1 MAKNKSK
8 SKAKG
13 YVVGVD
19 LGGTKILAAVVDQ
32 KGKIVSETKRPTMPA
47 ADANEVVKRLARTVR
62 DAIKGARVPAKR
74 VIAVGVGAPA
84 PVDPRSGFVFH
95 APNIPMIRD
104 FPLGERLRKML
115 DMPVFV
121 DNDVNVGTVGEHAL
135 GAGRGTRD
143 MVGIFVGTG
152 VGGGVIV
159 DGRLRHGFR
168 NSAGE
173 VGHMVV
179 GFKGRPDEAICGC
192 GRRGC
197 LEAYASR
204 TAIEREIRAGI
215 ASGRETAITEL
226 LEQGGKNRIT
236 SGLLAKG
243 LKQGDPLVVEVM
255 EQVTTYLSVHVATI
269 VNFFDPEMIVFGGG
283 VTEALGE
290 RLLEPIRRDAPKW
303 YIQQNDAEKVRI
315 VAAELGDHAGV
326 LGAATIARQ
335 NVAGLAST

>member
-1 MAKNKSK
+1 MAKKKTK
-8 SKAKG
+8 SKAKNHNT

-19 LGGTKILAAVVDQ
+19 LGGTKILACVVDQ
-32 KGKIVSETKRPTMPA
+32 EGKNLGEAKQPTLPSSD
-47 ADANEVVKRLARTVR
+47 ADELVQRMAKTVRLA
-62 DAIKGARVPAKR
+62 AKNAGVPVKKML
-74 VIAVGVGAPA
+74 AVGVGAPA
-84 PVDPRSGFVFH
+84 PVDPKTGFVFH
-95 APNIPMIRD
+95 APNIPILRD
-104 FPLGERLRKML
+104 FPLGKRMSDVLGL
-115 DMPVFV
+115 PVCV

-135 GAGRGTRD
+135 GAGRGTKD

-179 GFKGRPDEAICGC
+179 GFKGQPDEPICGC
-192 GRRGC
+192 GRPGC

-204 TAIEREIRAGI
+204 TAIEREIRAAI
-215 ASGRETAITEL
+215 AAGRETTITEL
-226 LEQGGKNRIT
+226 LNNGAQGRIT
-236 SGLLAKG
+236 SGILAKA
-243 LKQGDPLVVEVM
+243 LDKGDPLVTGVM
-255 EQVTTYLSVHVATI
+255 EQVTTYLSVHVASI

-290 RLLEPIRRDAPKW
+290 RLLEPVRRDAPKW
-303 YIQQNDAEKVRI
+303 YIKKGDADKVRI
-315 VAAELGDHAGV
+315 VVAELGDYAGV

-335 NVAGLAST
+335 CVV

>member
-1 MAKNKSK
+1 MAKRSKKKS
-8 SKAKG
+8 AA

-32 KGKIVSETKRPTMPA
+32 DGKILGEEKQPTMPA
-47 ADANEVVKRLARTVR
+47 SDADEIVKRMNKTVR
-62 DAIKGARVPAKR
+62 QAIKNAGVPKKQVA
-74 VIAVGVGAPA
+74 AVGVGAPA
-84 PVDPRSGFVFH
+84 PIDPETGFVFH

-104 FPLGERLRKML
+104 FPLGERLSKKL
-115 DMPVFV
+115 GVPVLV

-135 GAGRGTRD
+135 GAGRGTKD

-159 DGRLRHGFR
+159 NGQLRHGYR

-179 GFKGRPDEAICGC
+179 GYKGLPDEPICGC
-192 GRRGC
+192 GRPGC

-204 TAIEREIRAGI
+204 TAIERDIDAAI
-215 ASGRETAITEL
+215 AAGRETTVTEL
-226 LEQGGKNRIT
+226 LDKTNKERIT
-236 SGLLAKG
+236 SGVLAKA
-243 LKQGDPLVVEVM
+243 LEKDDPLVTEVM
-255 EQVTTYLSVHVATI
+255 ARVTTYLSVHVASI

-290 RLLEPIRRDAPKW
+290 QLLKPIRQRAPQW
-303 YIQQNDAEKVRI
+303 YIKQDDAEKVQI
-315 VAAELGDHAGV
+315 VAAKLGDYAGV

-335 NVAGLAST
+335 RTSQ

>member
-1 MAKNKSK
+1 MAKKK
-8 SKAKG
+8 RGSKAKKRDSF
-13 YVVGVD
+13 VIGVD
-19 LGGTKILAAVVDQ
+19 LGGTKVLAAVVDQ
-32 KGKIVSETKRPTMPA
+32 NGAIVSEAKQPTMPA
-47 ADANEVVKRLARTVR
+47 ADAADIVQRITDTVR
-62 DAIKGARVPAKR
+62 QAVDGAKAPRKKMV
-74 VIAVGVGAPA
+74 AVGVGAPA
-84 PVDPRSGFVFH
+84 PIDPKTGFVFH

-104 FPLGERLRKML
+104 TPLGKLLRKAL

-159 DGRLRHGFR
+159 NGQLRHGFR

-179 GFKGRPDEAICGC
+179 GFKDQQDEPICGC
-192 GRRGC
+192 GRPGC

-204 TAIEREIRAGI
+204 TAIERDIAAAIAAG
-215 ASGRETAITEL
+215 RKTVLTRL
-226 LEQGGKNRIT
+226 LKEGGKDRIT
-236 SGLLAKG
+236 SGVLAQA
-243 LKQGDPLVVEVM
+243 LAENDPVVTEVM
-255 EQVTTYLSVHVATI
+255 ERATLYLSVHVASI

-283 VTEALGE
+283 VVEALGE
-290 RLLEPIRRDAPKW
+290 KLLEPIRNGARQW
-303 YIQQNDAEKVRI
+303 YIKKADAEKVRI
-315 VAAELGDHAGV
+315 VAAELGDYAGV

-335 NVAGLAST
+335 RSA